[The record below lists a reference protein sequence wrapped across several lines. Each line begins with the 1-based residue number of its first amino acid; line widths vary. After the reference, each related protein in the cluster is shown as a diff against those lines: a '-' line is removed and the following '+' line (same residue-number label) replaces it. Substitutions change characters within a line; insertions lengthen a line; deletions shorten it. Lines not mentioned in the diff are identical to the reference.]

1 MRGINL
7 RNSKLKM
14 TIILIIQLIVCIEI
28 VNTKSEFHID
38 EIYSY
43 ILSNSYSADK
53 ISDADWMWGK
63 WISGNEFDDFI
74 TVQGD
79 EKFSFE
85 KVYMNNSKDCHPP
98 LYYWL

>member
-1 MRGINL
+1 
-7 RNSKLKM
+7 M

-79 EKFSFE
+79 EKFSIE
-85 KVYMNNSKDCHPP
+85 KGIYE
-98 LYYWL
+98 